1 MNYEPLVLNHNHN
14 NVKPKELVKTPR
26 SVVSSSIGINKEE
39 EVQGN
44 EQAVVSRRI
53 VSSTNPSR
61 VIADPE
67 VVGKRGREK
76 EEKVGEVG
84 EEEDMLSALKRLKG
98 GLNRNPNRNIST
110 TTASTSTTSGGTG
123 PAMHP
128 SIISRDAV
136 IQVKVKVPS
145 PKKKGPIMSTSTF
158 SLSSSDIRPVDST
171 KSNSSSNSSNSSV
184 ETSRARDPRI
194 IRAKGGGG
202 GGGGGGLDM
211 QLMGS
216 ATDTDTDTPINSSLI
231 VGRPV
236 VDKEHLSVVDGSTIG
251 SAHLS
256 PTKPFTYDIDGSI
269 IDTAAAG
276 PYAGYFADPELETS
290 PSLSPSSSVVDRR
303 PENASS
309 EYRSETDDDDIDDDD
324 DDDEEEEEV
333 VDEDDPTE
341 GWGDGG
347 SSDDND
353 VEGSDLED
361 GEVVIADP
369 MSMRRNRSMKR
380 KRKRRLEE
388 EAAAPDTSYEMQRH
402 ALSTPSLLSPSLQPP
417 SPISSSQSGDDPDSS
432 SSSGDDDFSDFEAMI
447 LQRTGQ
453 MQRPASSG
461 PAWSLPSQG
470 RSLVRNNNNHQGNN
484 KYQGNHS
491 NRGSDTTG
499 NDDDSNSPN

>member
-1 MNYEPLVLNHNHN
+1 
-14 NVKPKELVKTPR
+14 
-26 SVVSSSIGINKEE
+26 
-39 EVQGN
+39 
-44 EQAVVSRRI
+44 
-53 VSSTNPSR
+53 
-61 VIADPE
+61 
-67 VVGKRGREK
+67 
-76 EEKVGEVG
+76 
-84 EEEDMLSALKRLKG
+84 
-98 GLNRNPNRNIST
+98 
-110 TTASTSTTSGGTG
+110 
-123 PAMHP
+123 
-128 SIISRDAV
+128 
-136 IQVKVKVPS
+136 
-145 PKKKGPIMSTSTF
+145 
-158 SLSSSDIRPVDST
+158 
-171 KSNSSSNSSNSSV
+171 
-184 ETSRARDPRI
+184 
-194 IRAKGGGG
+194 
-202 GGGGGGLDM
+202 M

-290 PSLSPSSSVVDRR
+290 SSSSSVVDRR
-303 PENASS
+303 PESASS
-309 EYRSETDDDDIDDDD
+309 EYRFETDDYDDDNIEDDDD
-324 DDDEEEEEV
+324 DDDEEEV
-333 VDEDDPTE
+333 VDEDDPSE
-341 GWGDGG
+341 GWG

-369 MSMRRNRSMKR
+369 ISMRRNRSMKR

-402 ALSTPSLLSPSLQPP
+402 ALSPQAPISP

-484 KYQGNHS
+484 KYQDNHS

-499 NDDDSNSPN
+499 NDDDSNSPNSETMMSHV